1 MDLTARVKPFVPI
14 SGPLPPMTLL
24 DHLSRRQLIVV
35 TGKGGVGKTTLAA
48 TLGFLLARAG
58 KRVLL
63 LEADPRE
70 SLHRVLGTVPSD
82 GALVDAGEGL
92 WVQNL
97 QPRRIIEDLVAE
109 RVHIG
114 FIARRITKSQ
124 AFQHFVA
131 GAPGFKEA
139 ALLGYAFRV
148 AKGDYKVHADL
159 VILDAPATGHGV
171 SLLAA
176 PGLLAGAIR
185 DGELGAMA
193 AELASHLADPA
204 RTSIVLAAL
213 AEEMAVQETLELVD
227 LLKTRLQRVPDLL
240 LANGIYPSL
249 PDRPPAGS
257 AELAGLWRQRRDVND
272 RELERLRNGW
282 RGPLVEL
289 PLLPLETGPA
299 LLQALARRLG
309 PALGVKP

>member
-1 MDLTARVKPFVPI
+1 MN
-14 SGPLPPMTLL
+14 LL

-48 TLGFLLARAG
+48 ALGFLLARRG
-58 KRVLL
+58 RQVLL

-70 SLHRVLGTVPSD
+70 SLHRVLGTEPSD

-92 WVQNL
+92 RVQNL
-97 QPRRIIEDLVAE
+97 QPRTIIEELVAE

-114 FIARRITKSQ
+114 FVARRITRSQ
-124 AFQHFVA
+124 AFRHFVA

-148 AKGDYKVHADL
+148 VKGDYKVRADL
-159 VILDAPATGHGV
+159 VILDAPATGHGL

-185 DGELGAMA
+185 DGELGLMA

-204 RTSIVLAAL
+204 RTGVVLATL
-213 AEEMAVQETLELVD
+213 AEEMAIQETLELVA
-227 LLKTRLQRVPDLL
+227 LLKTRLQRTPDLI
-240 LANGIYPSL
+240 LANGIYPAL
-249 PDRPPAGS
+249 PGRAATSSPGPGD
-257 AELAGLWRQRRDVND
+257 LWRQRREVNE
-272 RELERLRNGW
+272 RELERLRKGW

-289 PLLPLETGPA
+289 PLLPMETGPA
-299 LLQALARRLG
+299 LLQTLAQRLG
-309 PALGVKP
+309 PALEGL